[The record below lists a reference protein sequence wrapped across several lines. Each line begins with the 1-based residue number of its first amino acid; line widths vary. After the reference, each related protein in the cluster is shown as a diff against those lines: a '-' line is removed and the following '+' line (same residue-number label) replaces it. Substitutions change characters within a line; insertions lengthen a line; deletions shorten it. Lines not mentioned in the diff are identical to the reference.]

1 MTEPVVVGVDVGS
14 SAARAIAITRSGE
27 VVGSGSGGYGGPSL
41 PVGEVD
47 PNTWLGGTVAS
58 IAALEMNPAAI
69 GLGGH
74 GPTTVASGGELALT
88 FRHPAGESSSP
99 SEQHA
104 AHTKVLRETFGPHVE
119 PRLLWDW
126 VAAKLG
132 ARSDS
137 QSVWPGVEA
146 LFEFGEPTPVG
157 NAFGETSGELGLP
170 AGIPLVPVSNDAYMT
185 AWASGTYVPGRAF
198 DPGGKTGGFGI
209 AVESGEHD
217 NYGSM
222 PSAVEG
228 IYLRGGP
235 VAAHGALIDWW
246 SEITGRSVPELIDL
260 AAKAPPGSLGVMA
273 LPFLEGE
280 RAPRW
285 NPDLRAE
292 IVGLHIDHDL
302 GVITRAL
309 LESTAYGLAH
319 IAQGLAAEGVVLD
332 RLVCSG
338 GPARSTVWAGIKAAV
353 LEVPVDIPA
362 CDEMAAYGA
371 ALGAGAALDWW
382 PRPGEGPAGSWP
394 VPEMTT
400 IEPESLEVYRHGLAR
415 FIELGDQAVAKIS
428 RS

>member
-1 MTEPVVVGVDVGS
+1 MTEPLVVGVDVGS
-14 SAARAIAITRSGE
+14 SAARAIAITRDGH
-27 VVGSGSGGYGGPSL
+27 VVGSGSGGYGGSSL

-47 PNTWLGGTVAS
+47 PTTWLKGTVAAVES
-58 IAALEMNPAAI
+58 LELDPAAI

-74 GPTTVASGGELALT
+74 GPTTVASSGELALT

-104 AHTKVLRETFGPHVE
+104 AHLQVLRERFGDHVE

-126 VAAKLG
+126 LAGRLG

-137 QSVWPGVEA
+137 QSVWPGVPA
-146 LFEFGEPTPVG
+146 LAEFGDPAPVG
-157 NAFGETSGELGLP
+157 SGFGETSGESGLP
-170 AGIPLVPVSNDAYMT
+170 EGIPLVPVSNDAYMT
-185 AWASGTYVPGRAF
+185 AWASGTYVPGRGF

-217 NYGSM
+217 NYDSM
-222 PSAVEG
+222 PSAVAG
-228 IYLRGGP
+228 VYLRGGP
-235 VAAHGALIDWW
+235 VAAHGAFLDWW
-246 SEITGRSVPELIDL
+246 SEITGRSVPDLIDL
-260 AAKAPPGSLGVMA
+260 AAEVPPGSHGVMA

-292 IVGLHIDHDL
+292 IVGLHIDHDV

-338 GPARSTVWAGIKAAV
+338 GPARSAVWAAIKASV
-353 LEVPVDIPA
+353 LGVPVDIPA

-400 IEPESLEVYRHGLAR
+400 VEPESLEVYRDGLVR
-415 FIELGDQAVAKIS
+415 FVELGDQAVATIS
-428 RS
+428 RT

>member
-1 MTEPVVVGVDVGS
+1 
-14 SAARAIAITRSGE
+14 
-27 VVGSGSGGYGGPSL
+27 
-41 PVGEVD
+41 VGEVD

-58 IAALEMNPAAI
+58 IAALEINPAAI

-104 AHTKVLRETFGPHVE
+104 AHTQVLRETFGPHVE

-126 VAAKLG
+126 VASKLG
-132 ARSDS
+132 ARSDA

-146 LFEFGEPTPVG
+146 LVEFGEPTPVG
-157 NAFGETSGELGLP
+157 SAFGETSGELGLP

-228 IYLRGGP
+228 VYLRGGP
-235 VAAHGALIDWW
+235 VAAHGALVDWW

-400 IEPESLEVYRHGLAR
+400 IEPESLDVYRHGLAR

-428 RS
+428 RT